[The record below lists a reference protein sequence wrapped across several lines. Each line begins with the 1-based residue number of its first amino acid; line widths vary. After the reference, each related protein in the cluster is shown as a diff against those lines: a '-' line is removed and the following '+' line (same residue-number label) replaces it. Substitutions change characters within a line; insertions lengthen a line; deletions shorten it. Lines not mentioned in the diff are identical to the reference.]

1 MDPSGKKINGEKM
14 NTIPDYQSLMLPFL
28 QIASDGKEHLFQESV
43 EALSKEYS
51 LTPEQRS
58 TLLPSGTQPIFDN
71 RVGWA
76 KTYLKKACLID
87 YPKRGYFI
95 ITDRGRSVL
104 SNKPEILNNKFLK
117 QFDEFNEFQNRNIQ
131 NIEDNDHAEINNA
144 IDQTPQELID
154 NGISQIENYVKIE
167 LLDRLKNVNPYHFEK
182 VVLLLL
188 KKMGYGEFVETPKS
202 RDGGIDGI
210 INEDQLGLSKIYIQ
224 AKRFSDS
231 KVRETDIRNFIG
243 AMSGDTEK
251 GIFVTT
257 SEYDEHAK
265 TKAKDARHKIIL
277 VNGQKLVELMFKYG
291 IGVQTKNIY
300 EVKAVDNDFFD
311 IENI

>member
-1 MDPSGKKINGEKM
+1 M
-14 NTIPDYQSLMLPFL
+14 NVIPDYQSLMLPL
-28 QIASDGKEHLFQESV
+28 LEISGDGNEHLLQNIIEL
-43 EALSKEYS
+43 LSTKYN

-58 TLLPSGTQPIFDN
+58 VLLPSGTQPIFDN

-76 KTYLKKACLID
+76 KTYLKKAGLIE

-95 ITDRGRSVL
+95 ITTRGKNVL
-104 SNKPEILNNKFLK
+104 SSKPKVIINKFLI
-117 QFDEFNEFQNRNIQ
+117 QFEEFNEFKSRNVQ
-131 NIEDNDHAEINNA
+131 STEDNEIND
-144 IDQTPQELID
+144 IDTNTNQTPQELID
-154 NGISQIENYVKIE
+154 NGFSQIENYVKTE
-167 LLDRLKNVNPYHFEK
+167 LLERLKNVNPYYFEK

-224 AKRFSDS
+224 AKRFTDG

-257 SEYDEHAK
+257 SDYDEHAK
-265 TKAKDARHKIIL
+265 IKAKDARHKIIL
-277 VNGQKLVELMFKYG
+277 VNGQRLVDLMFKHG

-311 IENI
+311 TDNI